1 MSAKEQTKNRVAIA
15 GQVIDA
21 ETKLAIPGVLV
32 EISQIEGK
40 FKNWLDLQA
49 LQYGK
54 SWGKILKRPD
64 KTLTAVDG
72 CFCFINLP
80 DGEYKL
86 SVSLPSARTSY
97 GKVDKEVTVASNGN
111 SDKIIVIDLP
121 PTGIKGKITK
131 FKTGEVIKKA
141 QDSSLKLVVMARIQ
155 VEGSGE
161 STFSDKNGEYKL
173 YILMEPQKE
182 QNEKNVKVF
191 VGDQEMYSQS
201 ENFERGKMKTL
212 DFQLDFQLSGDR
224 RVKNRNFERQNISPE
239 SEY

>member
-15 GQVIDA
+15 GRVIDA

-32 EISQIEGK
+32 KITQMPEK
-40 FKNWLDLQA
+40 FKNWLKLHA

-54 SWGKILKRPD
+54 SWDKIVKRPD

-80 DGEYKL
+80 DGEYTL
-86 SVSLPSARTSY
+86 SVSLPGARTSY

-121 PTGIKGKITK
+121 PTGIKGQITEL
-131 FKTGEVIKKA
+131 KTGEVINKG
-141 QDSSLKLVVMARIQ
+141 QNSSLKPVVMARIQ

-161 STFSDKNGEYKL
+161 STFSDNNGKYKL
-173 YILMEPQKE
+173 YILMELEKDR
-182 QNEKNVKVF
+182 NEKNVKVF
-191 VGDQEMYSQS
+191 VGGQEVRSKS
-201 ENFERGKMKTL
+201 EIFRRGEIKE
-212 DFQLDFQLSGDR
+212 LDFQLSGNY
-224 RVKNRNFERQNISPE
+224 RVKDIILQKQNIAPE